1 MASKR
6 KVSQPAALVADE
18 FHGYEFLG
26 PYVYISTVYC
36 CCLPR
41 LTALS
46 PGAFII
52 SFFLPLVC
60 YALTLFCND
69 ISGCPTPS
77 LLHPSTFDLNQFKKE
92 IGWTGFSGLI
102 NTKAALGTFG
112 YYFLSLALH
121 AFLPAENVDGTELK
135 TGGKLKYRFNGMSN
149 VQCHVSP
156 LSLRLT
162 ISSLLFSNF
171 HPGRPCR
178 RNSS

>member
-1 MASKR
+1 
-6 KVSQPAALVADE
+6 LLLLLLLLL
-18 FHGYEFLG
+18 FT
-26 PYVYISTVYC
+26 STNN
-36 CCLPR
+36 P
-41 LTALS
+41 S

-102 NTKAALGTFG
+102 NTKAALGTLG

-121 AFLPAENVDGTELK
+121 AFLPAETVDGTELK
-135 TGGKLKYRFNGMSN
+135 TGGKLKYRFNCMSKSR
-149 VQCHVSP
+149 VFFYSP
-156 LSLRLT
+156 KLTTSSLRL
-162 ISSLLFSNF
+162 SNL
-171 HPGRPCR
+171 HPGCPCR